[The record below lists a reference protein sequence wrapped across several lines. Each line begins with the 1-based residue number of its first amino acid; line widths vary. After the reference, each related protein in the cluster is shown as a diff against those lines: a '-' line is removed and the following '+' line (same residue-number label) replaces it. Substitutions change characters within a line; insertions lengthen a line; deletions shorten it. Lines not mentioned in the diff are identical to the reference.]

1 MRTGLRLM
9 EDVESEV
16 RGGGKGEAERLMLRG
31 PIGLCTMV
39 DFASII
45 LDGRQKERADKWR

>member
-1 MRTGLRLM
+1 M

-16 RGGGKGEAERLMLRG
+16 SGGKGEAERLMLRG
-31 PIGLCTMV
+31 PIGLCTTV